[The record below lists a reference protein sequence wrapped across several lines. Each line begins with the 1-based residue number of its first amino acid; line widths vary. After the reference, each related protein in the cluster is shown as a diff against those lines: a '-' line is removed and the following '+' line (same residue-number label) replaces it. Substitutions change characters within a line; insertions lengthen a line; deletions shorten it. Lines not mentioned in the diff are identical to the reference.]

1 MARRLTAVRAR
12 WWLLVLVFLTAA
24 SAGASAQS
32 FWDEL
37 LTGIEL
43 SIGQSVAAGVFE
55 EYGPPARLSPEEQQW
70 LAAIFSDIA
79 GRAQRKE
86 IPYSLTVLDSP
97 VVNAFAAPGG
107 YIFLTIG
114 LLDYIGHDTD
124 AVANVIG
131 HEIAHVER
139 RHGMN
144 ALGRR
149 LGLGLVLQLALGP
162 PSEDSP
168 VWHQVAVIATELMHL
183 GWSRDQEHEAD
194 DTGQRLAAAAGYD
207 PHGMVRFFTI
217 LRELEGLEIP
227 FLEFLSTHPLT
238 SERIERARVRAELLT
253 PAPRSRPK
261 PVSPYTPRGS
271 AGEPEAPP
279 FFVP

>member
-1 MARRLTAVRAR
+1 
-12 WWLLVLVFLTAA
+12 
-24 SAGASAQS
+24 
-32 FWDEL
+32 
-37 LTGIEL
+37 
-43 SIGQSVAAGVFE
+43 
-55 EYGPPARLSPEEQQW
+55 
-70 LAAIFSDIA
+70 
-79 GRAQRKE
+79 
-86 IPYSLTVLDSP
+86 
-97 VVNAFAAPGG
+97 
-107 YIFLTIG
+107 
-114 LLDYIGHDTD
+114 
-124 AVANVIG
+124 VANVIG